1 MAAWVP
7 PDKYEGVFVPP
18 ATTAQNAAPPRAVN
32 PDSVF
37 DGIAAAIEELY
48 AREPKLMR
56 NLLQQLRA
64 ASTEDLERLFDD
76 ALVQWR

>member
-1 MAAWVP
+1 VP

-37 DGIAAAIEELY
+37 DGVAAPI
-48 AREPKLMR
+48 
-56 NLLQQLRA
+56 
-64 ASTEDLERLFDD
+64 D
-76 ALVQWR
+76 